1 MSLSLH
7 PTDLEP
13 SFVASGTYATRR
25 RFTRID
31 AAGLLSI
38 MICLVML
45 IPARLILPS
54 LSEVGRP
61 AVLLG
66 IGLWCWW
73 VLVRFSPRLM
83 VGGPQPMRWMV
94 MFYMVSLLTSYAA
107 GYWRGLTSM
116 EANGADRAIL
126 AALGF
131 TGVVLT
137 AADGIPNWDR
147 MRGVLRM
154 LVWCAGIVGFLGLVQ
169 FAFWLDVTQY
179 IVIPGLSSNGVV
191 PGFELRGGAIRVAST
206 MTHYIEF
213 STVMAMTLPFA
224 IHFARFAPRR
234 RARQL
239 FMVAATVIAAA
250 IPATVSRTGFVAV
263 GLALIVMIPVWSWRM
278 RYNMAMVSTFLVAGL
293 IVMKPSL
300 TTTLVNLFT
309 NASGDTSVTTRTKR
323 YEMVSYYF
331 EQRPWLGRGTG
342 TWISPQYQFL
352 DNQWLAQALS
362 TGILG
367 VAMLALLHL
376 TAITLAFISLRR
388 SNSVEDRHLCAAL
401 IATQLIALVVAG
413 LFDALSFSTYT
424 MVLAL
429 MVGLTG
435 TVWRLTHPA
444 RVVRT
449 TVSRRWFD

>member
-1 MSLSLH
+1 MH

-13 SFVASGTYATRR
+13 SLVATGTYATRR
-25 RFTRID
+25 RFTRVD

-38 MICLVML
+38 MVCLVML
-45 IPARLILPS
+45 IPARLILPA

-73 VLVRFSPRLM
+73 VLVRFNPRLM

-94 MFYMVSLLTSYAA
+94 LLYMVALLISYAA

-126 AALGF
+126 AAIGF
-131 TGVVLT
+131 TGVILT
-137 AADGIPNWDR
+137 AADGIANWDR
-147 MRGVLRM
+147 LRGVVRM
-154 LVWCAGIVGFLGLVQ
+154 LVWCAGIVAFLGLVQ
-169 FAFWLDVTQY
+169 FVFWLDVTQY
-179 IVIPGLSSNGVV
+179 IVIPGLSSNGIV

-224 IHFARFAPRR
+224 IHFARFAPTRR
-234 RARQL
+234 GRQIFL
-239 FMVAATVIAAA
+239 LVALVIAAA

-263 GLALIVMIPVWSWRM
+263 GAALLVMVPVWNWRM
-278 RYNMAMVSTFLVAGL
+278 RYNMVAVGAILVAGL
-293 IVMKPSL
+293 MVVKPPL
-300 TTTLVNLFT
+300 TNTLINIFT
-309 NASGDTSVTTRTKR
+309 NVGEDSSITARTER
-323 YEMVSYYF
+323 YEMVGYYF
-331 EQRPWLGRGTG
+331 SQRPWWGRGTG
-342 TWISPQYQFL
+342 TWIPPQYQFL
-352 DNQWLAQALS
+352 DNQWLTQALS
-362 TGILG
+362 TGIIG
-367 VAMLALLHL
+367 VTMLALLHL
-376 TAITLAFISLRR
+376 AAIAFAFISLRR
-388 SNSVEDRHLCAAL
+388 CATAEDRHLCAAL
-401 IATQLIALVVAG
+401 IATQLIALVVAAF
-413 LFDALSFSTYT
+413 FDSLSFSTYT
-424 MVLAL
+424 MVLGL

-449 TVSRRWFD
+449 TTSRRFSD